1 MNSDMRFE
9 GVQDGGCDLGRMD
22 WAALL
27 AAMMGLVVIIQDKKA
42 NKKRLNVLSCLGG
55 SREIL

>member
-27 AAMMGLVVIIQDKKA
+27 AAIMDLVVIIQDKKTSE
-42 NKKRLNVLSCLGG
+42 KRLNVLFLSW
-55 SREIL
+55 RK